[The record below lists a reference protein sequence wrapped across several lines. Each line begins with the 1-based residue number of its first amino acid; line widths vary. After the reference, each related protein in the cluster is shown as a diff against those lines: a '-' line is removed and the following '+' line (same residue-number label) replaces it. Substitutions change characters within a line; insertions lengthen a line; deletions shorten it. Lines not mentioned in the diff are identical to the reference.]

1 MKLAPHFH
9 KGYLKNFVVSD
20 ANVRIFSWLEAGEDR

>member
-1 MKLAPHFH
+1 MKLAPHIH
-9 KGYLKNFVVSD
+9 KGCLKNFAVSD